1 MRKPSP
7 RLYYGWWVT
16 GACFL
21 NVAARRGSE
30 TAYSVLLVALVAEF
44 GWERG
49 TIAGAFALSM
59 LIAGCGAPVA
69 GWLLDRYTPRLSMSL
84 GGAALGLS
92 ALALAGV
99 QTPWQLYVVMAILFA
114 PALALLNLG
123 SLSAYLARWFVRR
136 RAFAMGLSQ
145 AGQGGGIFILTP
157 LIGWL
162 IFAMGWR
169 LGYLVFGVGLLALLL
184 PLNLL
189 VPRRDPQ
196 QLGLEPDGE
205 SARRPHVSTS
215 SDLAQ
220 GTWTLERARR
230 TSVFWM
236 LLLCFYCFPTANQV
250 FFIHLV
256 PHLTDI
262 GFAPSKAAWIFA
274 AAGLV
279 SIPGR
284 LLFGL
289 LTDWYGGILATQL
302 SLGLSILAVL
312 LMLLP
317 PSLGLLYLFA
327 LVFGLSLGSRGVSL
341 GALTA
346 DTFPGP
352 EFGVIYGW
360 ITSGQLIG
368 GAFGPWLAGLVFDR
382 MGSYHLV
389 FYGCIAGFAVS
400 LIFIAL
406 AAWGRRRLEDMQTA

>member
-1 MRKPSP
+1 MPESGQ

-16 GACFL
+16 GVCFVD
-21 NVAARRGSE
+21 VAARRGSE

-59 LIAGCGAPVA
+59 LIAECCAPAA
-69 GWLLDRYTPRLSMSL
+69 GWLLDRYPPRLGMSL
-84 GGAALGLS
+84 GGTALGLT

-99 QTPWQLYVVMAILFA
+99 QTPWQLYVIMAVLYA

-136 RAFAMGLSQ
+136 RAFAIGLSQ

-162 IFAMGWR
+162 ILTMGWR
-169 LGYLVFGVGLLALLL
+169 LGYLVLGVGLLALLL
-184 PLNLL
+184 PLNLI
-189 VPRRDPQ
+189 VPRRNPQ

-205 SARRPHVSTS
+205 AARGQGISQS
-215 SDLAQ
+215 SDFAP
-220 GTWTLERARR
+220 GTWTLAQARR
-230 TSVFWM
+230 TRTFWM
-236 LLLCFYCFPTANQV
+236 LLLSFYCFPTANQV

-262 GFAPSKAAWIFA
+262 GLTPSTAAWIFA
-274 AAGLV
+274 VAGLV

-284 LLFGL
+284 LLFGV
-289 LTDWYGGILATQL
+289 LTDRCGGIVATQL
-302 SLGLSILAVL
+302 SLGLSILAVIFV
-312 LMLLP
+312 LLP
-317 PSLGLLYLFA
+317 PSLWLLYVFA

-368 GAFGPWLAGLVFDR
+368 GAFGPWLAGLVFDH
-382 MGSYHLV
+382 MGSYRLV
-389 FYGCIAGFAVS
+389 FYGCIVGFAIS
-400 LIFIAL
+400 LIFVAM
-406 AAWGRRRLEDMQTA
+406 AAWSRKRLERIQTA